1 MNIIDVLFIVALI
14 LAIVDEVRAQGQ
26 SLTAWAVI
34 LIAIGLLLGAFKV
47 G

>member
-1 MNIIDVLFIVALI
+1 VTIPVVLFIVALI
-14 LAIVDEVRAQGQ
+14 LAAVDELRARGE

-34 LIAIGLLLGAFKV
+34 LIAIGLLWGHV